1 MVMGSVMGSCYGDGV
16 LLWVL
21 QVLVIHTLLLMSL
34 KHVHSQNHST
44 DTAGC
49 EEEVVLSVRAGEALC
64 VCVFS
69 ELCSDWLDIPDDPAY
84 IWTRDGVTLT
94 HTHTHSTLTHT
105 HSHRVHTHGKALL
118 FLPLMLNDSGVYYL
132 HRLEMGRKVCEAE
145 KNITVMDV
153 PLGHGDL
160 LFRTPPTQDASP
172 SLECPDETSDLCD
185 SGRGHITWYKD
196 SQLLPGESGKIVRVL
211 NAIKSDEGVY
221 TCVCTWQH
229 GTHTFNTSDSTRLEL
244 EKHSTLLQ
252 PKIIHPANGSTV
264 TCQLGSGVQL
274 ECSGSCGSVTQ
285 HCNVSWGTHTHTGHT
300 QHFSCEDKGSIRV
313 YKAVLVIS
321 EVSHEDLHTHFRC
334 TASNPAEW
342 TSVTITLKQK
352 ESLLSV
358 VHVCAGVLLFL
369 LLVAMAVRW
378 FAIDLALLFRS
389 ARRTEDG
396 KVYDAYVVYP
406 RECVCGDAMRE
417 CVCGDAMRECV
428 CGDAMRE
435 CVCGDA
441 MRECVCGDAMREC
454 VCEDA
459 MREVRECVC
468 GDAMRECVC
477 EDAMRECVCEDALS
491 VFLNSSLPAVLEEQ
505 CGYKLFIH
513 GRDDLPG
520 EDQAEQVERCMRLS
534 RRLLVVM
541 TTVAS
546 GGAQVVAP
554 PLEQFDWQMGLHRS
568 LVQEDMSVIM
578 VQVEEGH
585 THTHLHTHTLSHTR
599 LHTHTPSHTHL
610 HTHTLSQAQ
619 TAPSLHTHTLSHTH
633 LLTHTLS
640 QTQTAPSLQLLLK
653 KSAPLRWEMGL
664 RGANC
669 PTSRFWKRVRYMM
682 PPPPPTPPASDHQ
695 RLNTIQLI

>member
-1 MVMGSVMGSCYGDGV
+1 
-16 LLWVL
+16 
-21 QVLVIHTLLLMSL
+21 
-34 KHVHSQNHST
+34 
-44 DTAGC
+44 
-49 EEEVVLSVRAGEALC
+49 
-64 VCVFS
+64 
-69 ELCSDWLDIPDDPAY
+69 
-84 IWTRDGVTLT
+84 
-94 HTHTHSTLTHT
+94 
-105 HSHRVHTHGKALL
+105 
-118 FLPLMLNDSGVYYL
+118 MLNDSGVYYL

-145 KNITVMDV
+145 KNIIVMDV
-153 PLGHGDL
+153 PLGHEDL
-160 LFRTPPTQDASP
+160 LFRTPPTQDVSP

-185 SGRGHITWYKD
+185 SGRGHINWYKD

-211 NAIKSDEGVY
+211 NAIESDEGVY

-229 GTHTFNTSDSTRLEL
+229 GKHTFNTSDSTRLEL
-244 EKHSTLLQ
+244 EEHSTLLQ

-264 TCQLGSGVQL
+264 TCQLGFGVEL

-285 HCNVSWGTHTHTGHT
+285 HCNVSWDTHTHM
-300 QHFSCEDKGSIRV
+300 
-313 YKAVLVIS
+313 LVIS

-342 TSVTITLKQK
+342 TSVTIALKQK

-378 FAIDLALLFRS
+378 FAIDLTLLFRS

-406 RECVCGDAMRE
+406 RDCVCGDAIT
-417 CVCGDAMRECV
+417 
-428 CGDAMRE
+428 
-435 CVCGDA
+435 
-441 MRECVCGDAMREC
+441 
-454 VCEDA
+454 
-459 MREVRECVC
+459 
-468 GDAMRECVC
+468 
-477 EDAMRECVCEDALS
+477 ECVCEDALS
-491 VFLNSSLPAVLEEQ
+491 VFLNSSLPAVLEDQ

-578 VQVEEGH
+578 VQVGEGH
-585 THTHLHTHTLSHTR
+585 THT
-599 LHTHTPSHTHL
+599 P
-610 HTHTLSQAQ
+610 
-619 TAPSLHTHTLSHTH
+619 PG
-633 LLTHTLS
+633 
-640 QTQTAPSLQLLLK
+640 LQLLLK
-653 KSAPLRWEMGL
+653 KSAPLRWEMGV

-682 PPPPPTPPASDHQ
+682 PPPPPTPPSDHQ
-695 RLNTIQLI
+695 SLHTIQLI